1 MPLTSARL
9 KSAGFTL
16 LELLVVLVILGSMLS
31 LVSLSYQV
39 DNDEETLA
47 EEAQAARLFLQ
58 YTLDQAWLDGVT
70 FGVIVSTTELSVQQ
84 WRDGEWQD
92 TSRSWAPAAKD
103 IRLRLSQNTG
113 FENMT
118 EAGLELV
125 KGVDLVF
132 SASGEYSP
140 FTLDIEFASTTKHDK
155 PRRNELQG
163 DGANA
168 LHVLNR

>member
-39 DNDEETLA
+39 DNDEEALA
-47 EEAQAARLFLQ
+47 EDAQAARLFLQ

-70 FGVIVSTTELSVQQ
+70 FGVTVSATELRVQQ
-84 WRDGEWQD
+84 WRDDEWQD
-92 TSRSWAPAAKD
+92 TSRSWTPATQAV
-103 IRLRLSQNTG
+103 RLRLSQNTG

-118 EAGLELV
+118 EAGLALV

-140 FTLDIEFASTTKHDK
+140 FTLDIGYDATTKQDK
-155 PRRNELQG
+155 PQRSELQG

-168 LHVLNR
+168 LFILNQ